1 MSIHRF
7 FLLEPGETRPTRVPL
22 PPGFGIKVGTADSDG
37 QLVAL
42 ENHVDAD
49 IPPHVHEQTDEFV
62 YVLEGEMEL
71 DLGGE
76 THRLTAGM
84 SALLP
89 RGVPH
94 AVRNRSQPPMRV
106 LQVSTPGGWDQ
117 FLEDLFAAGPAI
129 RTAEGALDLEKVN
142 VIAEKYGVRYT
153 KGTMVLD

>member
-7 FLLEPGETRPTRVPL
+7 FLLEPGESRPTRVPL
-22 PPGFGIKVGTADSDG
+22 PPGLGVKVGTADSDG
-37 QLVAL
+37 RLAAMENQL
-42 ENHVDAD
+42 DID
-49 IPPHVHEQTDEFV
+49 IPPHVHERTDEFV

-84 SALLP
+84 CALLP

-94 AVRNRSQPPMRV
+94 ALRNRSQPPARA

-117 FLEDLFAAGPAI
+117 FVEDLFAAGPAI
-129 RTAEGALDLEKVN
+129 RTADGAMDLEKVN
-142 VIAEKYGVRYT
+142 VIGEKYGMRYT
-153 KGTMVLD
+153 KGTMVVD